1 MVNEKVILVG
11 LRETTA
17 GLKEFDKSALR
28 KFNKVI
34 NKELRIMKQEAIK
47 IATEASTHGE
57 YQNAPLSGWQTT
69 QKVNQPLRKG
79 QKRPFPIWD
88 TAEVLSNI
96 STSKREG
103 KVRKDYTTSAGALIN
118 ASAAGRIFELA
129 GSGKGSRNPGARSES
144 FKKNLTN
151 RFGKTGRL
159 VFRALDNNSRE
170 YLKNI
175 SEALEQAKR
184 DLQTAMEKQSTK

>member
-1 MVNEKVILVG
+1 MANEKVILVG

-17 GLKEFDKSALR
+17 GLKKFDKDALK

-34 NKELRIMKQEAIK
+34 NKELRIMKQDAIK

-57 YQNAPLSGWQTT
+57 YQNAPLSGWRTT
-69 QKVNQPLRKG
+69 QRVDQPARKG
-79 QKRPFPIWD
+79 QKRPFPAWD
-88 TAEVLSNI
+88 AAEVLSNI

-129 GSGKGSRNPGARSES
+129 GAGKSSRNPGARSES

-151 RFGKTGRL
+151 RFGQTGRL
-159 VFRALDNNSRE
+159 VFRALDKNSRD

-175 SEALEQAKR
+175 SDALEQAKQ
-184 DLQTAMEKQSTK
+184 DLQKALEKQETK

>member
-11 LRETTA
+11 LRETTND
-17 GLKEFDKSALR
+17 LKKFDKDALK

-57 YQNAPLSGWQTT
+57 YQNAPLSGWRTT

-103 KVRKDYTTSAGALIN
+103 KVRKNYTTSAGALIN
-118 ASAAGRIFELA
+118 ASDRKSTRLNSSHEWI
-129 GSGKGSRNPGARSES
+129 SRMPSSA
-144 FKKNLTN
+144 
-151 RFGKTGRL
+151 
-159 VFRALDNNSRE
+159 
-170 YLKNI
+170 
-175 SEALEQAKR
+175 
-184 DLQTAMEKQSTK
+184 

>member
-1 MVNEKVILVG
+1 MVNEKVILIG
-11 LRETTA
+11 LRETTND
-17 GLKEFDKSALR
+17 LKKFDKDALK

-57 YQNAPLSGWQTT
+57 LQNAPLSGWRTT

-151 RFGKTGRL
+151 RFGQTARL
-159 VFRALDNNSRE
+159 VFRAIDKNSRD
-170 YLKNI
+170 YLRNI
-175 SEALEQAKR
+175 NEALEEAKR
-184 DLQTAMEKQSTK
+184 DLQTALEKRNTK

>member
-17 GLKEFDKSALR
+17 GLKKFDKDALKR
-28 KFNKVI
+28 FNKVI

-47 IATEASTHGE
+47 IASEASTHGA
-57 YQNAPLSGWQTT
+57 YQNAPLSGWQST
-69 QKVNQPLRKG
+69 QKAYAPLRKG

-129 GSGKGSRNPGARSES
+129 GAGKGSRNPGARSES

-159 VFRALDNNSRE
+159 VFRALDSNSRE
-170 YLKNI
+170 YLRNI
-175 SEALEQAKR
+175 NEALEQAKN
-184 DLQTAMEKQSTK
+184 DLQAALQKQNTK